1 MAFPSLAYNSELQN
15 KLKSNFLNSKFVK
28 VSKSDNKL
36 FKTVIDSISVLTLHK
51 SIKIQFTSLIV
62 TSKIK
67 HRQLQS
73 VF

>member
-1 MAFPSLAYNSELQN
+1 MVFPSLAYNSELQN

>member
-1 MAFPSLAYNSELQN
+1 MVFPSLAYNSELQN

-36 FKTVIDSISVLTLHK
+36 FKTVIDSNSVLTLHK
-51 SIKIQFTSLIV
+51 SIKTQFTSLIV
-62 TSKIK
+62 TSKTK

>member
-1 MAFPSLAYNSELQN
+1 MVFPSLAYNSELQN

-51 SIKIQFTSLIV
+51 SIKIQFTSLIE

>member
-1 MAFPSLAYNSELQN
+1 MAFPFLAYNSELQN